1 MKITEIECIP
11 LALPM
16 LMGGG
21 GHVGSTLLVKI
32 HTDEGITGMGD
43 GGSVNQEAVIMMI
56 KSWAPILIGAN
67 PLDRGPIMAKLHKSI
82 RSTFGMSYPAAVAN
96 IDYALWDLAG
106 KALNQPVYQLLGG
119 KALDKIRFGYF
130 VGGGDAAARAKHAKE
145 AVAAGVTS
153 LGLKAMGFHGQ
164 GEASL
169 EADLA
174 NVKAVREAI
183 GDSIELDIDYNG
195 ALDYYSALRFGQQ
208 VEKYNLFKYEQPV
221 AWYDIDGLAEL
232 RRKLGTPICSHESSV
247 LVTGLMDVI
256 KKNAADIVGTKL
268 SSAGGLTEGV
278 QWVKIAKASNLALY
292 CGAMGGLWEAAAQ
305 AHWLCSEAEFG
316 NQAHA
321 SFAPVTMYGTFD
333 TTKPVKVDI
342 IKNPIKY
349 KDGYFYPPE
358 GPGLGLELNE
368 EALPKYITKG
378 KSVVTVGEA
387 DRVAEGIFTTNN

>member
-1 MKITEIECIP
+1 MKITDIECVP
-11 LALPM
+11 LSLPN

-21 GHVGSTLLVKI
+21 GRLSSNLLVKI

-43 GGSVNQEAVIMMI
+43 GGGVNQDIVTMMV
-56 KSWAPILIGAN
+56 KAWAPILIGAN
-67 PLDRGPIMAKLHKSI
+67 PLDRGPIMAMLSRSI
-82 RSTFGMSYPAAVAN
+82 RSIWGMSYPAAVAAV
-96 IDYALWDLAG
+96 DFALWDLAG
-106 KALNQPVYQLLGG
+106 RVLNQPVYQLLGG
-119 KALDKIRFGYF
+119 KQVEKIRFCF
-130 VGGGDAAARAKHAKE
+130 FLSGGDSADRARRAKE
-145 AVAAGVTS
+145 AVSAGVTS
-153 LGLKAMGFHGQ
+153 LGLKATGFGG

-208 VEKYNLFKYEQPV
+208 IEKYNLFKYEQPV

-232 RRKLGTPICSHESSV
+232 RRHLSTPICSHESSV

-256 KKNAADIVGTKL
+256 KKGAADILGTKL
-268 SSAGGLTEGV
+268 APAGGITEGV
-278 QWVKIAKASNLALY
+278 QWAKIAKATNLPMY
-292 CGAMGGLWEAAAQ
+292 CGAMGGPWEAAAQ

-316 NQAHA
+316 KQPQA
-321 SFAPVTMYGTFD
+321 SFFPVTMYGTFD
-333 TTKPVKVDI
+333 TTQPVKVDI
-342 IKNPIKY
+342 IKNPMKY
-349 KDGYFYPPE
+349 KDGYFWPPD

-378 KSVVTVGEA
+378 KDIVTIGEA
-387 DRVAEGIFTTNN
+387 ERAAGRIFL